1 MSEPIECYGMKTRKA
16 RKEHK
21 CCECHGVIQR
31 GELYHYHH
39 GIFDGNPVHYKVC
52 ADCEALRERVDRDV
66 LDNYERTPFEG
77 LCEASQNKPET
88 KLAYIRIRIKR
99 GAKIIV
105 PEYGAM
111 CEAISISN
119 APADLPAAAGKV
131 QQDIQKES
139 L

>member
-1 MSEPIECYGMKTRKA
+1 MSETIKYSLMKTRKA

-52 ADCEALRERVDRDV
+52 DDCEVLRVRVDRDV
-66 LDNYERTPFEG
+66 RYDDERTPFEG
-77 LCEASQNKPET
+77 LCDTAQEEPET

-119 APADLPAAAGKV
+119 APAVLPAAADKV